1 MVKNKTNHENTKQGK
16 HKIIFL
22 SFSCFRDKFF
32 FHACTGQVYYKLK
45 IFCYFQF

>member
-16 HKIIFL
+16 HEIIIL
-22 SFSCFRDKFF
+22 SFSCFR
-32 FHACTGQVYYKLK
+32 AYKLK